1 MRASIS
7 GRGFLMRSLSL
18 YALLFTAA
26 HSSFGQSVT
35 VSPAMPYVGVG
46 AVVQFKATVAGL
58 SSTAVTWSA
67 GGVVG
72 GNATAG
78 TISATGQYTAPG
90 ALPGQNPVQIVATSV
105 ATPKTKGL
113 TYVNILSPGPV
124 ITSVSPNP
132 LPRGTYNVTIQGTW
146 IQPYAVVNNSGIQL
160 VATNITA
167 TSIKIGR
174 AHV

>member
-1 MRASIS
+1 
-7 GRGFLMRSLSL
+7 MRSLSL

-46 AVVQFKATVAGL
+46 AAVQFKATVTGL

-78 TISATGQYTAPG
+78 TIFATGQYTAPG

-105 ATPKTKGL
+105 ATPR
-113 TYVNILSPGPV
+113 SEE
-124 ITSVSPNP
+124 
-132 LPRGTYNVTIQGTW
+132 R
-146 IQPYAVVNNSGIQL
+146 
-160 VATNITA
+160 
-167 TSIKIGR
+167 R
-174 AHV
+174 ARK